1 MKKSSAQ
8 RKQEALD
15 AFIGH
20 KARVDEILSR
30 LQDASDDHFGSNPD
44 EIVWGDAGFLADIAT
59 SLQHISD
66 RVFNEGEYAPENKA

>member
-30 LQDASDDHFGSNPD
+30 LQEASGDHFGTNPD
-44 EIVWGDAGFLADIAT
+44 EIRWGDAGFLADIAN
-59 SLQHISD
+59 SLQQISD
-66 RVFNEGEYAPENKA
+66 RVFKEGEYTPENKA

>member
-8 RKQEALD
+8 CKQEALD

-20 KARVDEILSR
+20 KTRIDEILSR

-44 EIVWGDAGFLADIAT
+44 EILWGALEAHHRGSFLC
-59 SLQHISD
+59 S
-66 RVFNEGEYAPENKA
+66 